1 MEESDVDLSSGNL
14 NLLEIQFFEMLYTAA
29 WNDHSPDV
37 FFQDDVLLHESFT
50 INISSVNESVK

>member
-1 MEESDVDLSSGNL
+1 MEGSDVDLTFTL
-14 NLLEIQFFEMLYTAA
+14 NYLVLLEIQFFEMLYTAA

-50 INISSVNESVK
+50 INISPEH